1 LGVTFTDTSTGSI
14 TNWFWNF
21 GNGVTTNFTVSTN
34 PSQIYTAGTYTVSLT
49 VSGPGGSST
58 DTQGSYVTALNAFQS
73 WQVQYFGSTTNPAAA
88 QNADPDG
95 DGCNNL
101 CEFLSGTDPTNS
113 ASSFHII
120 AVTPQSG
127 DILITWATTGGRTNV
142 VQVNAGD
149 VDGSYTTNFI
159 DLSPFIIIPGSGD
172 AITNYL
178 DSGGATNIPGRY
190 YRIRLQP

>member
-1 LGVTFTDTSTGSI
+1 MVTFSDTSTGTI
-14 TNWFWNF
+14 TNRSWDF
-21 GNGVTTNFTVSTN
+21 GDTTTTNVTTNSVSHT
-34 PSQIYTAGTYTVSLT
+34 YAAGTYGVTLI
-49 VSGPGGSST
+49 VSGPDGAGTNS
-58 DTQGSYVTALNAFQS
+58 QPNYITALTVFQS

-113 ASSFHII
+113 ASFFHII
-120 AVTPQSG
+120 AVTPQSA
-127 DILITWATTGGRTNV
+127 DILVTWATAGGRTNV

-172 AITNYL
+172 AVTNYL
-178 DSGGATNIPGRY
+178 DSGGATNVPGRY
-190 YRIRLQP
+190 YRVRLVP